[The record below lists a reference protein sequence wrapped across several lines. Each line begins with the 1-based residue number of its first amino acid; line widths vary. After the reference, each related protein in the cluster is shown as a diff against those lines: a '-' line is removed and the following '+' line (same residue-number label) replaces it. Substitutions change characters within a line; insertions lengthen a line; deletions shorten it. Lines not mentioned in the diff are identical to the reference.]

1 MSDLR
6 SIFSRASVDFMAAN
20 PCLSAQPEKKNYV
33 QPIQNSKKRHSMT
46 KPEREM
52 AMQLEAMRRNNEI
65 ESWKFEGVT
74 LKLAD
79 GCRFT
84 PDFTVIIERSYS
96 HDDNDIQI
104 SWYVTRFIET
114 KGPFIREDSMI
125 KFKIAREQNPWAE
138 WQLHQRNKNGWTQ
151 II

>member
-1 MSDLR
+1 MK
-6 SIFSRASVDFMAAN
+6 SIREILPRASQDCIDLN
-20 PCLSAQPEKKNYV
+20 PLSSPSE
-33 QPIQNSKKRHSMT
+33 PIKMIPRAGGDSLAGRSMT

-52 AMQLEAMRRNNEI
+52 AMILEAMRRNNEI
-65 ESWKFEGVT
+65 ESWKFEGMT

-84 PDFTVIIERSYS
+84 PDFFVVVSFLILR
-96 HDDNDIQI
+96 
-104 SWYVTRFIET
+104 VRFVET

-125 KFKIAREQNPWAE
+125 KFKVAREQNGWAE

-151 II
+151 LI